1 MCYFPLSPPRG
12 FSGTVGSGFVVFFWR
27 QRATVLSRDS
37 KDSMRKWKQIRGRKK
52 REQACS
58 QFYISF
64 FLWMSGG
71 LDVGLSFFIVLLLL
85 LSAYRENLVWGR
97 CLADLL
103 VYDLFLLDY
112 DSWLSKQ
119 KHAFKCNL
127 MAKRMFLQQEPC
139 QRTCKQ
145 LHKQLNESLR
155 HAFRPF
161 KKGLTNPLWWF
172 Y

>member
-12 FSGTVGSGFVVFFWR
+12 FSGSVGSGFVGFILKAESYSSIMRLKR
-27 QRATVLSRDS
+27 QYEKMKTNKGEEKERASMQPVLYF
-37 KDSMRKWKQIRGRKK
+37 I
-52 REQACS
+52 
-58 QFYISF
+58 
-64 FLWMSGG
+64 FLWMPGG

-85 LSAYRENLVWGR
+85 LSAYRENLVWSR

-112 DSWLSKQ
+112 NSWLSKQ
-119 KHAFKCNL
+119 KNAFKCNL

-139 QRTCKQ
+139 QRTCKH

-155 HAFRPF
+155 HALRPF